1 MTTTL
6 TQIYRYPV
14 KGLNGESLDS
24 VELGTGEGLPHDRR
38 FALAHAASKFD
49 KSDPQWMAKE
59 NFLVLMRDA
68 RLALLDARFD
78 PDSGML
84 TIKRDGRQVA
94 RGDITQPLGRTLVEQ
109 FLGAFVPPGPRGDPH
124 IVEVPGAML
133 SDKQEKLVSIINL
146 ASVRDVERVAGAPVD
161 PRRYRANFYIDGA
174 DAWAEMNWVGSEIR
188 IGGARLEVTA
198 VIDRCAAIEVNP
210 DNAERDLHLLRMMQ
224 RGFGHID
231 SGVYARVRSG
241 GAVAPGDEVLVV

>member
-24 VELGTGEGLPHDRR
+24 VELSAGEGLPHDRR

-49 KSDPQWMAKE
+49 RTNPQWMAKQ
-59 NFLVLMRDA
+59 NFLILMRDA

-78 PDSGML
+78 PDTGVL
-84 TIKRDGRQVA
+84 TVHRDGRQVA

-109 FLGAFVPPGPRGDPH
+109 FLGAFVPPGPRGNPH

-133 SDKQEKLVSIINL
+133 SDKAEKLVSIINL
-146 ASVRDVERVAGAPVD
+146 ASVRDIARVAGATVN
-161 PRRYRANFYIDGA
+161 PRRFRANFYIDGA
-174 DAWAEMNWVGSEIR
+174 GAWAENDWVGGEIR
-188 IGGARLEVTA
+188 IGEARLEVTA

-210 DNAERDLHLLRMMQ
+210 DNAERDLHLLRALQ

-231 SGVYARVRSG
+231 SGIYARVRAG
-241 GAVAPGDEVLVV
+241 GAVSLEDEILVA